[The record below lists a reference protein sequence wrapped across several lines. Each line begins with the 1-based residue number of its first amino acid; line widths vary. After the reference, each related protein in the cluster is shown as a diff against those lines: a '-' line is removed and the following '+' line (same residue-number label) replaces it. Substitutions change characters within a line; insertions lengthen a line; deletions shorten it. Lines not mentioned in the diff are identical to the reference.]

1 MAGQANR
8 CGSSSARQANAS
20 STRSQQVAAEGTTAT
35 ATTPRL
41 RWKTVQKKLGS
52 GACLLGEGDL
62 VSPGGVTP
70 DLESR
75 ADCVR
80 VQHGTV
86 NCTAGTPPRA
96 PAGRRYS
103 QRRRCLYVA
112 TRCRAAGDATPGSC
126 DRFCVISAAQ
136 MVDVLN
142 ASRAVKKRR
151 RNFSFRTLANQLVA
165 YLVMVALLVV
175 FTPIAWDHATPTYA
189 KCVAPLP
196 ESVCAMCAVS

>member
-8 CGSSSARQANAS
+8 CELSSARPANAS

-86 NCTAGTPPRA
+86 NCTAGTP
-96 PAGRRYS
+96 
-103 QRRRCLYVA
+103 
-112 TRCRAAGDATPGSC
+112 T
-126 DRFCVISAAQ
+126 
-136 MVDVLN
+136 
-142 ASRAVKKRR
+142 
-151 RNFSFRTLANQLVA
+151 
-165 YLVMVALLVV
+165 
-175 FTPIAWDHATPTYA
+175 
-189 KCVAPLP
+189 
-196 ESVCAMCAVS
+196 